1 LNDNQGTTSDADA
14 LLPTSPAQRYLQAW
28 YTAPPEDFDAAI
40 AVDDAGDG
48 SAWSAAHARYH
59 DYFRELVNRFAYE
72 DALLI
77 DPDGD
82 VVYSAY
88 KGVDLGTNVL
98 DGPFSGS
105 GLGTAVRDTLASNA
119 VDYVGV
125 TDFERY
131 QPSLGVPTAWVVKPI
146 GANGVV
152 SGVLALQV
160 PIATVND
167 VMTGDEDWARDG
179 LGETGETYLAGPD
192 LLMRSVSRL
201 VLEDPEAYT
210 RAAISGGAAPDV
222 AERAARVRG
231 TVLIQPVQTEAVQR
245 ALRGETGEIVSRDY
259 LGQEALVAYAPLE
272 FEGLQWV
279 IVAKIDAAEAF
290 APVND
295 FTRDLILAT
304 VAILVAVSLV
314 SLLVSRCSRARCTSS

>member
-1 LNDNQGTTSDADA
+1 
-14 LLPTSPAQRYLQAW
+14 
-28 YTAPPEDFDAAI
+28 
-40 AVDDAGDG
+40 
-48 SAWSAAHARYH
+48 
-59 DYFRELVNRFAYE
+59 
-72 DALLI
+72 
-77 DPDGD
+77 
-82 VVYSAY
+82 
-88 KGVDLGTNVL
+88 
-98 DGPFSGS
+98 
-105 GLGTAVRDTLASNA
+105 
-119 VDYVGV
+119 
-125 TDFERY
+125 
-131 QPSLGVPTAWVVKPI
+131 VPTAWVVSPI

-192 LLMRSVSRL
+192 LLMHSVSRL

-259 LGQEALVAYAPLE
+259 LGQEALVAYAPLK

-304 VAILVAVSLV
+304 VAI
-314 SLLVSRCSRARCTSS
+314 ARCRRGRQHRRVAAQTSSIEGGAWSAATSLWSGHASFAATKHIPILRVWRVVFREPRR